1 MVKYEAAIL
10 RLTQDVTVISG
21 LDVMESPDDIE
32 DYDGTLVV
40 KNERKERRAP
50 SPVDMNRLP
59 PIQVEIY

>member
-1 MVKYEAAIL
+1 
-10 RLTQDVTVISG
+10 
-21 LDVMESPDDIE
+21 MESPDDIE

-59 PIQVEIY
+59 PIQVEIYQYWSWIVDI